1 MDHLRRVR
9 IAAAIADAA
18 RADGAPIRLCH
29 VCRAARLVVNASGA
43 SLSVL
48 GDLGFAE
55 TVYATD
61 ATSEHAAELETVLG
75 VGPALDAL
83 THGEP
88 ALAADVSRT
97 PDRWPRLDAVL
108 SPLGV
113 VALFAFP
120 LSVSNGTVGVLEL
133 CRTRPGTLT
142 SAEIADAEVFAEAA
156 VDLLVDLGKGEPAR
170 AGALLLGPLD
180 AQWASIN
187 RAVAV
192 VSVQLSVG
200 LSEAYLRLR
209 AYALLSGRRLL
220 STAEAVLAGD
230 LRFVPDR
237 WG

>member
-1 MDHLRRVR
+1 MRRVR
-9 IAAAIADAA
+9 IADAIADAA

-29 VCRAARLVVNASGA
+29 VCRAARLVVEASGA

-83 THGEP
+83 THGDP
-88 ALAADVSRT
+88 VLVADVSRPPT
-97 PDRWPRLDAVL
+97 PDQWPRLDAVL

-113 VALFAFP
+113 IALFAFP
-120 LSVSNGTVGVLEL
+120 LAVADGTIGVLEL
-133 CRTRPGTLT
+133 YRARPGALT
-142 SAEIADAEVFAEAA
+142 SAEITDAEVFAEAA
-156 VDLLVDLGKGEPAR
+156 VDLLVDIGMGEPGR
-170 AGALLLGPLD
+170 AGDLLLGPLD

-187 RAVAV
+187 HAVGV
-192 VSVQLSVG
+192 VSAQLSSG
-200 LSEAYLRLR
+200 LPEAYLRLR

-220 STAEAVLAGD
+220 PTAEAVLAGD